1 MKHLTR
7 RDFIKQSTAAAALLA
22 TGLNPRT
29 AGAQKIS
36 GRTASGRK
44 VIVIGFDGMDPLL
57 CTRLMDQGRL
67 PNLVRLRKNNGF
79 RPLATSNPPQ
89 SPVAWANFINGA
101 GPGSH
106 GIFDFIH
113 RDPEKQAAP
122 FFAAAETIP
131 GVGYLELGE
140 HKIQLDFWPFNHTPP
155 RTVLKR
161 EGVPFWEY
169 LDAAKIPSTFYDL
182 PSNYPPSPSNHGH
195 HRCLAGMGTPDLLGT
210 YGTYQ
215 HFAEDGPEK
224 TVSEGGG
231 RRSKII
237 FSGETSQQLALIG
250 PKNTFLKKPQDAA
263 ISFVVHR
270 DRDARA
276 AVIEIQQQTIL
287 LKQGE
292 WSPWIRITYSL
303 STPSLVP
310 EKKISGIC
318 RFYLQEAA
326 PNFRLYVTPINT
338 DPADP
343 AIKITEPPAFL
354 PELSRQLGLFYNTG
368 FQEDHKALSNKVFSD
383 DEFVRQA
390 EYVLQERMQ
399 LLDCALRNYDD
410 GLLFFYFS
418 STDLQSHM
426 LWWDTTA
433 KHPYRT
439 AAEAKQ
445 YFAHVQDLYCRMDSL
460 VGELMKR
467 YGDTA
472 HIIIMSDHGFANFRR
487 QFNLNTWLRDN
498 GYLGPPEST
507 SLYTDADWSKT
518 RAYGLGINSL
528 YINQRGR
535 EEYGIVDP
543 GAEREILLEELVRK
557 LEAVRD
563 RDGRVVICKARRSD
577 RTYAGP
583 LSKYAPDLIVGY
595 SRDFRCSWKSCLG
608 DITREILFDNDS
620 AWAADHCMDSS
631 ELPGVLF
638 SNRPIESPLPA
649 LTDLAPSV
657 LTAFGI
663 AVPPAMTGKNIF
675 KR

>member
-7 RDFIKQSTAAAALLA
+7 RDFIKQSTAAAAVLA
-22 TGLNPRT
+22 TGCKPRA
-29 AGAQKIS
+29 AGAQKKTQ
-36 GRTASGRK
+36 RTASGKK

-57 CTRLMDQGRL
+57 CMRLMQQGRL
-67 PNLVRLRKNNGF
+67 PNLSRLKNNNGF

-161 EGVPFWEY
+161 EGVPFWDY
-169 LDAAKIPSTFYDL
+169 LDAAKISSTFYDL
-182 PSNYPPSPSNHGH
+182 PSNYPPSPSRHGY
-195 HRCLAGMGTPDLLGT
+195 HRCLAGMGTPDLLGS

-215 HFAEDGPEK
+215 HFAENGPEK
-224 TVSEGGG
+224 PVSEGGG

-237 FSGETSQQLALIG
+237 FSNETSQQLVLIG
-250 PKNTFLKKPQDAA
+250 PKNTFLKKPEDAT
-263 ISFVVHR
+263 INFVVHR

-292 WSPWIRITYSL
+292 WSPWIRIEYSL
-303 STPSLVP
+303 STPALAP
-310 EKKISGIC
+310 AKKISGIC

-326 PNFRLYVTPINT
+326 PNFRLYVTPVNT

-343 AIKITEPPAFL
+343 AIQITEPPAFL
-354 PELSRQLGLFYNTG
+354 RELSQSLGLFYNTG
-368 FQEDHKALSNKVFSD
+368 FQEDHKALSNRVFND
-383 DEFVRQA
+383 EEFVRQA
-390 EYVLQERMQ
+390 GYVLQERMQ
-399 LLDCALRNYDD
+399 LLDYALRNYDD

-433 KHPYRT
+433 QHPYRS
-439 AAEAKQ
+439 AAEAKKC
-445 YFAHVQDLYCRMDSL
+445 FAHVQDIYCRMDAL
-460 VGELMKR
+460 IGELLKR

-498 GYLGPPEST
+498 GYLGPPETT

-543 GAEREILLEELVRK
+543 GAEREALLEELVQK
-557 LEAVRD
+557 LEGVRD

-577 RTYAGP
+577 RTYTGP

-608 DITREILFDNDS
+608 DITPEILLNNDS

-631 ELPGVLF
+631 ELPGILF
-638 SNRPIESPLPA
+638 SNRAIESPLPA
-649 LTDLAPSV
+649 LTDLAPSI

-663 AVPPAMTGKNIF
+663 NVPAGMTGRNVF
-675 KR
+675 KL